1 LYRVHLTMSRIRTHN
16 FTQTLIVIFSFQ
28 RDPFFSVWSA
38 TLCTKIA
45 SSFWLWQLYR
55 LKYLHLRLKYLTY
68 TWLPPSCI
76 KGGKSISKG
85 DNTLIYITFES
96 CMFVTRVIWKWLCL
110 HEVIMYY
117 IKQMFICP
125 NQEFVVNNC

>member
-1 LYRVHLTMSRIRTHN
+1 
-16 FTQTLIVIFSFQ
+16 
-28 RDPFFSVWSA
+28 
-38 TLCTKIA
+38 
-45 SSFWLWQLYR
+45 LYR